1 MEVDDPVALDIVRR
15 SMVARIATVS
25 RGGRPSVTPIYFVPM
40 GGRIWLATLDWTLA
54 ARNVNA
60 DPRVSVLVDTECDP
74 GDRRVL

>member
-25 RGGRPSVTPIYFVPM
+25 RGGRPSVIPLYFVPVD
-40 GGRIWLATLDWTLA
+40 GRIWLGTVDWALA

-60 DPRVSVLVDTECDP
+60 DPRVSVLFDVACDP
-74 GDRRVL
+74 G